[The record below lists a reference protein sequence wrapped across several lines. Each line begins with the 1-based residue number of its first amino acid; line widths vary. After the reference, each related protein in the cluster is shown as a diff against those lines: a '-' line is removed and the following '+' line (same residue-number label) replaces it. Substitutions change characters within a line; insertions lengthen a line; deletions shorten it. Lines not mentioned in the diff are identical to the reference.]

1 MTNKPIPERRPGELA
16 IYAHNYLKYSGKF
29 TGELYIL
36 DAGCC
41 EGHDSFFLA
50 ENLDCHIVAVD
61 ISAKAIATAKAS
73 CLPELQKRI
82 EFLCFDVN
90 NLVDKYDIIFASQ
103 LYQVLNPDGRVK
115 FRETVKR
122 CLKKGGLLFLSTLSL
137 NDPYFSATA
146 HQSGNGQDGSETS
159 PYLSSRVELENDFD
173 FLYISA
179 LFERSY
185 NVQVEGSTVRRHTYW
200 IMMGEMI

>member
-16 IYAHNYLKYSGKF
+16 IYAHNYLKYSEKF

-36 DAGCC
+36 DAGCGD
-41 EGHDSFFLA
+41 GHDSFFLA
-50 ENLDCHIVAVD
+50 ENLDCHIIAVD
-61 ISAKAIATAKAS
+61 ISTEAISAAKAS
-73 CLPELQKRI
+73 CPPELQKRI

-90 NLVDKYDIIFASQ
+90 NLIDKYDIIFASQ
-103 LYQVLNPDGRVK
+103 LYQVLNPGERAR

-122 CLKKGGLLFLSTLSL
+122 CLKKGGLLFLLTLSL

-146 HQSGNGQDGSETS
+146 RQSGNGQDGSENS
-159 PYLSSRVELENDFD
+159 PHLSSRVELENDFD

-179 LFERSY
+179 LFERSH
-185 NVQVEGSTVRRHTYW
+185 NVQVGGGAVRRHTSW
-200 IMMGEMI
+200 IMMGEML